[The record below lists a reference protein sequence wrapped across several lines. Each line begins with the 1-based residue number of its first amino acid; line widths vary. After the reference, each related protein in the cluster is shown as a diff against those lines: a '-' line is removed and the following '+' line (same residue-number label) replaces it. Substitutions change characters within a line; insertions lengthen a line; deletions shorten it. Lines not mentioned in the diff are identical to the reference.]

1 MPDAR
6 EKILVVEDDPS
17 LAMGLLHNL
26 KFEGF
31 DVSLARDGETGLRMA
46 CDNGPD
52 LVILDVML
60 PGIDGFEVLS
70 ELRRAGLEMQ
80 ILMLTARASDE
91 DKIQGLGLGA
101 DDYITKPFSLRELIA
116 RVNAALRRVRLER
129 AEAAARPVVF
139 ADIVIDLKTRTVRK
153 AGEPRRLSQKEFE
166 LLMFMARNPGR
177 VLTRE
182 EILKVVWGW
191 DYDGTDRTVDNFIR
205 ALRAALEDDPSNP
218 FFFRTAF
225 GAGYIFNMEK
235 PTAT

>member
-46 CDNGPD
+46 CDDRPD

-60 PGIDGFEVLS
+60 PGIDGFEVLA

-80 ILMLTARASDE
+80 ILMLTARGTDE
-91 DKIQGLGLGA
+91 DKVQGLGMGA

-116 RVNAALRRVRLER
+116 RVNAALRRVRRER

-139 ADIVIDLKTRTVRK
+139 ADIVIDLKTRTVQK

-166 LLMFMARNPGR
+166 LLVFMARNPGR

-205 ALRAALEDDPSNP
+205 ALRAALEDDPANP
-218 FFFRTAF
+218 VFFRTAF
-225 GAGYIFNMEK
+225 GAGYIFNLEK
-235 PTAT
+235 PAAT

>member
-6 EKILVVEDDPS
+6 ERILLVEDDPS

-46 CDNGPD
+46 CDDRPD

-60 PGIDGFEVLS
+60 PGIDGFEVLA

-80 ILMLTARASDE
+80 ILMLTARGTDE

-139 ADIVIDLKTRTVRK
+139 ADIVIDLKTRTVQK

-166 LLMFMARNPGR
+166 LLVFMARNPGR

-218 FFFRTAF
+218 VFFRTAF
-225 GAGYIFNMEK
+225 GAGYVFNLEK

>member
-139 ADIVIDLKTRTVRK
+139 ADIVIDLKTRTVQK

-166 LLMFMARNPGR
+166 LLVFMARNPGR

-218 FFFRTAF
+218 
-225 GAGYIFNMEK
+225 
-235 PTAT
+235 

>member
-6 EKILVVEDDPS
+6 ERILLVEDDPS

-46 CDNGPD
+46 CDDRPD

-60 PGIDGFEVLS
+60 PGIDGFEVLA

-80 ILMLTARASDE
+80 ILMLTARGTDE
-91 DKIQGLGLGA
+91 DKVQGLGLGA

-116 RVNAALRRVRLER
+116 RVNAALRRVRRER

-139 ADIVIDLKTRTVRK
+139 ADIVIDLKTRTVQK

-166 LLMFMARNPGR
+166 LLVFMARNPGR
-177 VLTRE
+177 
-182 EILKVVWGW
+182 
-191 DYDGTDRTVDNFIR
+191 
-205 ALRAALEDDPSNP
+205 
-218 FFFRTAF
+218 
-225 GAGYIFNMEK
+225 
-235 PTAT
+235 

>member
-6 EKILVVEDDPS
+6 ERILLVEDDPS

-46 CDNGPD
+46 CDDRPD

-60 PGIDGFEVLS
+60 PGIDGFEVLA

-80 ILMLTARASDE
+80 ILMLTARGTDE
-91 DKIQGLGLGA
+91 DKVQGLGLGA

-116 RVNAALRRVRLER
+116 RVNAALRRVRRER

-139 ADIVIDLKTRTVRK
+139 ADIVIDLKTRTVQK

-166 LLMFMARNPGR
+166 LLVFMARNPGR

-191 DYDGTDRTVDNFIR
+191 DYDGTDRTV
-205 ALRAALEDDPSNP
+205 
-218 FFFRTAF
+218 
-225 GAGYIFNMEK
+225 
-235 PTAT
+235 

>member
-139 ADIVIDLKTRTVRK
+139 ADIVIDLKTRTVQK

-166 LLMFMARNPGR
+166 LLVFMARNPGR